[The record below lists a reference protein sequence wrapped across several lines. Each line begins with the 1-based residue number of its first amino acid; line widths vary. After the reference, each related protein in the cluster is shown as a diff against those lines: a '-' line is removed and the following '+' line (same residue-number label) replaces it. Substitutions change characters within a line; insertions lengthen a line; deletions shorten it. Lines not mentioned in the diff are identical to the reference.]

1 MRDPC
6 DPIRDFKERMSALF
20 SNDNSSDFNDKY
32 DKSESG
38 K

>member
-20 SNDNSSDFNDKY
+20 SNDDDDKTDNDKQ
-32 DKSESG
+32 G